1 MAFVRGIIAI
11 FVGLLVT
18 AIVGA
23 AYDYLRPEP
32 LLDPVNTKFLYPWI
46 TGLSGA
52 LGALIAVL
60 VYGPGQR
67 SQNPQAAAPR
77 PVRERPAKVKPQKAK
92 KAVPDAKPEPLAKPE
107 PKPTLETSQDVP
119 GMPTFDFDKARK
131 DAAPPKEKQ

>member
-1 MAFVRGIIAI
+1 MALVRGLLAV
-11 FVGLLVT
+11 FVGLIVT
-18 AIVGA
+18 GVIGA

-52 LGALIAVL
+52 LGALIGVL

-67 SQNPQAAAPR
+67 SGQVSAPR
-77 PVRERPAKVKPQKAK
+77 PMPAARPAKVKPQAAGKPA
-92 KAVPDAKPEPLAKPE
+92 PEPLAKPE
-107 PKPTLETSQDVP
+107 PKPSLETSKDVP

-131 DAAPPKEKQ
+131 DATPPKEKQ